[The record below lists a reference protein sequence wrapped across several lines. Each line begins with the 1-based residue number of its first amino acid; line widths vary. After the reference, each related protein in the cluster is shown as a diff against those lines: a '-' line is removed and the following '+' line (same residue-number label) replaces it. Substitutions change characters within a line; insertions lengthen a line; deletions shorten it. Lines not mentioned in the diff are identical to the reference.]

1 MSSSAASRRIVSRSV
16 ASVSISRN
24 AAATIA
30 SSDNAGLAG
39 RSRRLIGGIADNST
53 LTILFVT
60 NMFVTIM
67 FVTNLSPPSARTMWL
82 ILLLVLVADALDL
95 IDATITNIAAPTIVR
110 DIGGGE
116 SLVKWLSASYAL
128 SLGTLL
134 VVGGR
139 LGDRYGQRKLFLIGM
154 AGFTAAS
161 ALCGL
166 ALDPALLIV
175 SRALQGVFG
184 ALLIPQGMAIMTK
197 TFPKDM
203 LAKAFGAFGPLL
215 GIAAVGGPILGGFI
229 IDADLAGLSWRP
241 MFLINVGL
249 GIAGLI
255 VAIRVLPRDVG
266 NPEATVDV
274 LGALWLGA
282 GMLGLLYGLIDGS
295 DNGWTALPI
304 ACLIV
309 AAAAFAGFAHR
320 LRTAAAPLLKPV
332 LLRNR
337 GFTSGLAI
345 GVLYFAAINGLMY
358 VVSLFMQLG
367 LDYDP
372 SRTALGLLPV
382 TIGIMIGAGSAMAL
396 VTKLGR
402 RLVVIGLT
410 ITLAGALGLLA
421 VVTAGTVSTVGLSA
435 ALLVIGAGA
444 GVSFGTIFNTA
455 LGDVDPDEAGAASGS
470 LSSIQQIASALGTA
484 TVTTVYFAA
493 VADSGQEHAI
503 ELSLFVVL
511 GIAAACLAVVRL
523 LPRRA
528 VALEH

>member
-1 MSSSAASRRIVSRSV
+1 
-16 ASVSISRN
+16 
-24 AAATIA
+24 
-30 SSDNAGLAG
+30 
-39 RSRRLIGGIADNST
+39 
-53 LTILFVT
+53 
-60 NMFVTIM
+60 MFVTIM
-67 FVTNLSPPSARTMWL
+67 FVTKNQKPRTRSMWV
-82 ILLLVLVADALDL
+82 ILVLVLVADALDL
-95 IDATITNIAAPTIVR
+95 IDATITNIAAPTIVG

-116 SLVKWLSASYAL
+116 SLIKWLSAAYAL

-175 SRALQGVFG
+175 ARALQGVFG

-197 TFPKDM
+197 TFPKEM
-203 LAKAFGAFGPLL
+203 LAKAFNAFGPLL
-215 GIAAVGGPILGGFI
+215 GIAAIGGPILGGFI
-229 IDADLAGLSWRP
+229 IDADIAGLSWRP
-241 MFLINVGL
+241 MFLVNVVL

-255 VAIRVLPRDVG
+255 VAVRVLPRDEG

-274 LGALWLGA
+274 LGSLWLGG

-295 DNGWTALPI
+295 EHGWTALPI
-304 ACLIV
+304 ACLVI
-309 AAAAFAGFAHR
+309 AAACFTGFARR
-320 LRTAAAPLLKPV
+320 LQTAPNPLLKPA

-337 GFTSGLAI
+337 GFTSGLLI

-367 LDYDP
+367 LEYDP

-382 TIGIMIGAGSAMAL
+382 TIGIMVGAGTAMAL

-402 RLVVIGLT
+402 RLVVIGLLV
-410 ITLAGALGLLA
+410 TLAGGVGLLA
-421 VVTAGTVSTVGLSA
+421 VVTAATVSTAALSS

-455 LGDVDPDEAGAASGS
+455 LGDVDPDDAGAASGS
-470 LSSIQQIASALGTA
+470 LSSIQQIAAALGSA
-484 TVTTVYFAA
+484 SVTSVYFAA
-493 VADSGQEHAI
+493 VADSGQEHAMT
-503 ELSLFVVL
+503 LSLVVVL

-523 LPRRA
+523 LPRQA
-528 VALEH
+528 VA